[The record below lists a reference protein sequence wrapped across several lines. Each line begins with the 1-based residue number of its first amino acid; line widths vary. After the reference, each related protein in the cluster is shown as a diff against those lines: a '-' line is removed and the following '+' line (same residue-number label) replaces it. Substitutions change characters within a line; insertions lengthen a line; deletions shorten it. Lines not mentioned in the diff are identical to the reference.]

1 MNKEEERQQVAFVG
15 WFRLQFPAWHSLLT
29 LGSFG
34 ENVGK
39 LRMHRLKQMGL
50 TPGYP
55 DLVLYYPK
63 WVGETLVPALFIEMK
78 TKKGRLSVEQVQI
91 HHILKSQNY
100 EVHVARGWEEA
111 KEIITNYIRN

>member
-29 LGSFG
+29 LASFG
-34 ENVGK
+34 ENIGAR
-39 LRMHRLKQMGL
+39 RMARVKQMGL

-63 WVGETLVPALFIEMK
+63 WVGETLIPALFIEMK
-78 TKKGRLSVEQVQI
+78 TKKGRLSVDQIQI
-91 HHILKSQNY
+91 HHILKMQNY